1 MFYWIY
7 DLPSWTVAFLFA
19 FVFIAVSWLGAIF
32 IRPLLR
38 RLLRKQPGVNDAVG
52 YILSFFSVIYGL
64 LLGMLAIAT
73 YQALSD
79 ADTTVVKES
88 SALANLYR
96 DVSSYPDPN
105 RSELQNL
112 LREYTRYVIDE
123 AWPLQRKGIIPA
135 AGSDRIT
142 AIQLKLMAFEPQTKG
157 QEAVHAEA
165 LRQFDALGDARRMRL
180 HNVQSGIPP
189 IMWYTIA
196 AGSVVSLI
204 LIWMLDLRLVP
215 SLLLGGLTAFV
226 MATMIC
232 LIALMDNPFRGELS
246 VSSQAFE
253 LVYDRLMK
261 K

>member
-7 DLPSWTVAFLFA
+7 DLPTWTVAFLFV
-19 FVFIAVSWLGAIF
+19 FVFIAFFWFGAIF

-38 RLLRKQPGVNDAVG
+38 LFIRKQPGLNDAVG

-79 ADTTVVKES
+79 ADTMVVQES
-88 SALANLYR
+88 SALGNLYR
-96 DVSSYPDPN
+96 DVSSYPDPS
-105 RSELQNL
+105 RTELQNL
-112 LREYTRYVIDE
+112 LRNYTRYIIDE
-123 AWPLQRKGIIPA
+123 AWPLQRKGIVPA
-135 AGSDRIT
+135 AGGDLVT
-142 AIQLKLMAFEPQTKG
+142 AFQLKLLAFEPQTKG

-165 LRQFDALGDARRMRL
+165 LRQFNALGDARRMRL
-180 HNVQSGIPP
+180 HSVQSGIPA
-189 IMWYTIA
+189 IMWYTIV
-196 AGSVVSLI
+196 AGSVVGLI
-204 LIWMLDLRLVP
+204 LIWLLDLRL
-215 SLLLGGLTAFV
+215 SAQLWLGGLTAFV

-246 VSSQAFE
+246 VSPQAFQ

>member
-1 MFYWIY
+1 MPGYCTEHGLNLKKCSTGFTICR
-7 DLPSWTVAFLFA
+7 PGRVAFLFA
-19 FVFIAVSWLGAIF
+19 FVFIAVSWFGAIF

-38 RLLRKQPGVNDAVG
+38 LFLRKQPGLNDGVG

-96 DVSSYPDPN
+96 DVSSYPEPN

-142 AIQLKLMAFEPQTKG
+142 AFQLKLMAFEPQTKG

-165 LRQFDALGDARRMRL
+165 LRQFDALVTLEGCAF
-180 HNVQSGIPP
+180 
-189 IMWYTIA
+189 IA
-196 AGSVVSLI
+196 CKAGSH
-204 LIWMLDLRLVP
+204 RLCGIRSPPVQW
-215 SLLLGGLTAFV
+215 
-226 MATMIC
+226 
-232 LIALMDNPFRGELS
+232 S
-246 VSSQAFE
+246 V
-253 LVYDRLMK
+253 
-261 K
+261 